1 MTSYTNFFKV
11 ASLRKHFLKTYGLHF
26 KMAIQKIILQKKS
39 MLWIIHDTH
48 LPGLKA
54 TVRISAYFGAELF

>member
-1 MTSYTNFFKV
+1 MTLYTNFFKV

-39 MLWIIHDTH
+39 MLWIIHMTH
-48 LPGLKA
+48 
-54 TVRISAYFGAELF
+54 IY